1 MAKPRGE
8 SCGPGQGAQV
18 PQTKSLPESSPFG
31 VATYSVV
38 LFFNKYYWLSCNR
51 VNCRLGHDLKEGA
64 STHALGPSTGIVFL
78 LLNSKKH
85 LLAEEAFFPLPQQ
98 LPREAASL
106 RSPPPTACPRWHV
119 SAGPSQPPSFV
130 SPTFDVTSLCPP
142 HPLSFLPGFT
152 SRVLCVP
159 SSFLS
164 HRAPCSLPFVT
175 SVCVPPSVSFVSPCF
190 ISPMSGTMWPCSPCP
205 LVTSVSPHPCTL
217 RPTHPSVPHC
227 LYPPPRRSCPP
238 YPAPCGPA
246 ARVPL

>member
-106 RSPPPTACPRWHV
+106 RSPPQQLVLAGTCPQALH
-119 SAGPSQPPSFV
+119 
-130 SPTFDVTSLCPP
+130 SPHPLCPP
-142 HPLSFLPGFT
+142 LLMSHPCALRIPCPFCLG
-152 SRVLCVP
+152 
-159 SSFLS
+159 S
-164 HRAPCSLPFVT
+164 HP
-175 SVCVPPSVSFVSPCF
+175 VSFVSPRPSF
-190 ISPMSGTMWPCSPCP
+190 PTE
-205 LVTSVSPHPCTL
+205 PH
-217 RPTHPSVPHC
+217 V
-227 LYPPPRRSCPP
+227 P
-238 YPAPCGPA
+238 YP
-246 ARVPL
+246 L